1 MAQFLQ
7 RLHRLSLE
15 HRTEIL
21 NGCSLAIADAS
32 VAIGV
37 PVFYTQRTHTGIT
50 EVDGHVLEVVGLHT
64 DDGLNA

>member
-1 MAQFLQ
+1 MTQFLQ

-15 HRTEIL
+15 HSSKVL
-21 NGCSLAIADAS
+21 DGCSLAIADAS

-50 EVDGHVLEVVGLHT
+50 EVDGHVLEVVGLHA